1 MGNVTLIN
9 DQVAQGWYDSE
20 SRRPVHNLMICCTG
34 DSESRYYVWESSDS
48 EPGRLARPGPGLTST
63 IKSSQLSAAAP
74 AATQPSARRR
84 APSLTVHARRR
95 LRSRGAGCPGDPLA
109 QRSSVWHYLH
119 RNSLHWSL
127 GSPNCR
133 PGY

>member
-84 APSLTVHARRR
+84 APSLTVHPARGPPPPAVARGR
-95 LRSRGAGCPGDPLA
+95 LPRGSTSTAFKCLA
-109 QRSSVWHYLH
+109 L
-119 RNSLHWSL
+119 LA
-127 GSPNCR
+127 P
-133 PGY
+133 